1 MAGGEDRGVFTRMTL
16 CGADVADAA
25 VPVVTAAPPDPVV
38 PWEQIRL
45 PHEVDGSHGAFRA
58 PRQMCTLDANN
69 DYEAIGAW
77 LALHESTETE
87 RAYRKEA
94 ERLLLW
100 AILER
105 GKALSSLTTEDA
117 SAYRAFLRRPTPH
130 QRWVAPARP
139 RTSPE
144 WRPFTGALS
153 PRSIA
158 YALSVLGGMLAW
170 LLLAQMPSMF
180 SSNNAR
186 ANWVWPLPLVAPCL
200 LTRKTLALSL

>member
-1 MAGGEDRGVFTRMTL
+1 
-16 CGADVADAA
+16 
-25 VPVVTAAPPDPVV
+25 
-38 PWEQIRL
+38 
-45 PHEVDGSHGAFRA
+45 
-58 PRQMCTLDANN
+58 MCTLDANN
-69 DYEAIGAW
+69 DYDAIGAW
-77 LALHESTETE
+77 LALYESTETE

-130 QRWVAPARP
+130 HRWVAPARP

-158 YALSVLGGMLAW
+158 YAC
-170 LLLAQMPSMF
+170 
-180 SSNNAR
+180 
-186 ANWVWPLPLVAPCL
+186 PCSG
-200 LTRKTLALSL
+200 ACSAG